1 MQGGQDGAIRVALC
15 GLTARDSRLLEIVI
29 NRSQVGRHRFH
40 AAPAEALRAPQ
51 AAILDAASP
60 LSAELYADLRRQ
72 WPEVVAVTVSDHGM
86 AGDTRYRIAR
96 GSLLVQVLRVLDDLA
111 THELTG
117 RKVVAHPGATH
128 AASAAPAVVAPAVA
142 RDDMAFPKTGTGAA
156 PRLTALVVDD
166 SLTVREQASHA
177 LDRLGIACDLADS
190 AEAAMQRLEGQ
201 AYNLALVDVMMPGTN
216 GYDLCRRIKQ
226 DSYRRMMPVLML
238 TTLAS
243 PFDRARGAL
252 SGCDQYLVK
261 PIAWDAFRDAIDR
274 ALMKHFRD
282 DRQLMIAR
290 GYRA

>member
-1 MQGGQDGAIRVALC
+1 MQGRQDGAIRVALC

-60 LSAELYADLRRQ
+60 LSAELFADLRRH

-128 AASAAPAVVAPAVA
+128 AASAAVPPAVD
-142 RDDMAFPKTGTGAA
+142 RDGAAIPSTSTGAV

-201 AYNLALVDVMMPGTN
+201 AYNLALLDVMMPGTN

-261 PIAWDAFRDAIDR
+261 PITWDSFRDAIDR